1 MVVNNNDVD
10 VNINDPHIEQL
21 KEEKSILES
30 KIKKMDSEK
39 RYDKI

>member
-1 MVVNNNDVD
+1 MVENSNEAD

-21 KEEKSILES
+21 KEEISILKT

-39 RYDKI
+39 RKDKI